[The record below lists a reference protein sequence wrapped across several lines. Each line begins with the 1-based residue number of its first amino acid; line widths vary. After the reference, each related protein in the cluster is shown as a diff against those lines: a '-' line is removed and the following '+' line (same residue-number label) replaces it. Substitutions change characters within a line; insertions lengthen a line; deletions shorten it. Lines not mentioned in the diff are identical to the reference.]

1 MKSLNYAKRMPSK
14 NKIVGKAILFLEIYI
29 HTPCIIM
36 IKEDFMKI
44 YMKQNKAL
52 LLFTILTSIIASLGY
67 VFMAVLLQKLLD
79 IAVGKNMQQ
88 FIPMVLFSIF
98 YFVMLGIFLYLQSL
112 LSKRITC
119 KIIKQIRSDLF
130 QGTVSQ
136 SMEDFGKRNTADYL
150 SIITNDVKMI
160 EDNFLLPLFEVV
172 QYIVIFI
179 SSFVL
184 MIYFDVIV
192 TIVVFVAITLMFLV
206 PSLLGK
212 ELEKRQNILSSKLA
226 DFTAKLKDI
235 LSGFEIIKSYSMKQY
250 VIQQFDKENSETIHS
265 KYSVDKLFALNEGLS
280 SFLALMVQIVVLFL
294 SAYFIITE
302 RITVG
307 TLLGMVQVSSN
318 LANPLIM
325 IFTNIPKIK
334 SIQPI
339 IEKLTVLSKYGLNEV
354 QKKQSAT
361 FNSVVS
367 ISNLSFAYEE
377 QNRVLDKINLH
388 IEKGKKYVIVGK
400 SGCGKTTLVK
410 LLAGYYTEYSGQIL
424 YDNTDLNMLNENDI
438 VQLSSIIHQNIY
450 MFNESIYDNI
460 CLHEDYSKESI
471 DKAVKNSGLN
481 DVIERL
487 PEGLLYKVGENGSNL
502 SGGQKQRIAVARAL
516 IRNKPILILDEGTS
530 AIDMQTAY
538 DIENHLLK
546 IEGLTIITITHNLK
560 KELLELYDDIIYM
573 ENGEIIER
581 GTFENLTNAPSR
593 FSKYLTLKK
602 E

>member
-1 MKSLNYAKRMPSK
+1 
-14 NKIVGKAILFLEIYI
+14 
-29 HTPCIIM
+29 
-36 IKEDFMKI
+36 MKI
-44 YMKQNKAL
+44 YMKQNKVL

-79 IAVGKNMQQ
+79 IAVEKNMQQ

-119 KIIKQIRSDLF
+119 KIIKQIRTDVF
-130 QGTVSQ
+130 KGIVSQ
-136 SMEDFGKRNTADYL
+136 SMGDFGKRNTADYL

-172 QYIVIFI
+172 QYTVIFI

-212 ELEKRQNILSSKLA
+212 ELEKRQNTLSSQLA
-226 DFTAKLKDI
+226 DFTTKLKDI
-235 LSGFEIIKSYSMKQY
+235 LSGFEIIKSYLMKQY
-250 VIQQFDKENSETIHS
+250 VIQKFDKENSDTIHT

-339 IEKLTVLSKYGLNEV
+339 IKKLTVLSKYKLNEV
-354 QKKQSAT
+354 PKMQSAT

-367 ISNLSFAYEE
+367 INDLSFAYEK

-410 LLAGYYTEYSGQIL
+410 LLAGYYTKYSGKIL
-424 YDNTDLNMLNENDI
+424 YDNTDLNMMNENDI

-450 MFNESIYDNI
+450 MFNESVYDNI

-471 DKAVKNSGLN
+471 DKAVKASGLN
-481 DVIERL
+481 DVIEKL
-487 PEGLLYKVGENGSNL
+487 PEGLLYEAGENGSNL

-560 KELLELYDDIIYM
+560 KELLELYDNIIYM

-581 GTFENLTNAPSR
+581 GTFEELTSVPSR
-593 FSKYLTLKK
+593 FLKYLTIKK

>member
-1 MKSLNYAKRMPSK
+1 
-14 NKIVGKAILFLEIYI
+14 
-29 HTPCIIM
+29 M

-44 YMKQNKAL
+44 YMKQNKVL

-79 IAVGKNMQQ
+79 IAVEKNMQQ

-119 KIIKQIRSDLF
+119 KIIKQIRTDVF
-130 QGTVSQ
+130 KGIVSQ
-136 SMEDFGKRNTADYL
+136 SMGDFGKRNTADYL

-160 EDNFLLPLFEVV
+160 EDNFLLPFFEVV
-172 QYIVIFI
+172 QYTVIFI

-212 ELEKRQNILSSKLA
+212 ELEKRQNTLSSQLA
-226 DFTAKLKDI
+226 DFTTKLKDI

-250 VIQQFDKENSETIHS
+250 VIQKFDKENSDTIHT

-339 IEKLTVLSKYGLNEV
+339 IEKLTVLSKYELNEV
-354 QKKQSAT
+354 PKKQSAT

-367 ISNLSFAYEE
+367 ISNLSFAYEK

-410 LLAGYYTEYSGQIL
+410 LLAGYYTEYSGKIL
-424 YDNTDLNMLNENDI
+424 YDNTDLNMMNENDI

-450 MFNESIYDNI
+450 MFNESVYDNI

-471 DKAVKNSGLN
+471 DKAVKASGLN
-481 DVIERL
+481 DVIEKL
-487 PEGLLYKVGENGSNL
+487 PEGLLYEAGENGSNL

-560 KELLELYDDIIYM
+560 KELLELYDNIIYM

-581 GTFENLTNAPSR
+581 GTFENPLQ
-593 FSKYLTLKK
+593 
-602 E
+602 

>member
-1 MKSLNYAKRMPSK
+1 
-14 NKIVGKAILFLEIYI
+14 
-29 HTPCIIM
+29 M

-44 YMKQNKAL
+44 YMKQNKVL

-79 IAVGKNMQQ
+79 IAVEKNMQQ

-119 KIIKQIRSDLF
+119 KIIKQIRTDVF
-130 QGTVSQ
+130 KGIVSQ
-136 SMEDFGKRNTADYL
+136 SMGDFGKRNTADYL

-160 EDNFLLPLFEVV
+160 EDNFLLPFFEVV
-172 QYIVIFI
+172 QYTVIFI

-212 ELEKRQNILSSKLA
+212 ELEKRQNTLSSQLA
-226 DFTAKLKDI
+226 DFTTKLKDI

-250 VIQQFDKENSETIHS
+250 VIQKFDKENSDTIHT

-280 SFLALMVQIVVLFL
+280 SFLALMVQIVVLLL

-339 IEKLTVLSKYGLNEV
+339 IEKLTVLSKYELNEV
-354 QKKQSAT
+354 PKKQSAT

-367 ISNLSFAYEE
+367 ISNLSFAYEK

-410 LLAGYYTEYSGQIL
+410 LLAGYYTEYSGKIL
-424 YDNTDLNMLNENDI
+424 YDNTDLNMMNENDI

-450 MFNESIYDNI
+450 MFNESVYDNI

-471 DKAVKNSGLN
+471 DKAVKASGLN
-481 DVIERL
+481 DVIEKL
-487 PEGLLYKVGENGSNL
+487 PEGLLYEAGENGSNL

-560 KELLELYDDIIYM
+560 KELLELYDNIIYM

-581 GTFENLTNAPSR
+581 GTFEELTSVPSR
-593 FSKYLTLKK
+593 FLKYLTIKK

>member
-1 MKSLNYAKRMPSK
+1 
-14 NKIVGKAILFLEIYI
+14 
-29 HTPCIIM
+29 M

-44 YMKQNKAL
+44 YMKQNKVL

-79 IAVGKNMQQ
+79 IAVEKNMQQ

-119 KIIKQIRSDLF
+119 KIIKQIRTDVF
-130 QGTVSQ
+130 KGIVNQ
-136 SMEDFGKRNTADYL
+136 SMGDFGKRNTADYL

-160 EDNFLLPLFEVV
+160 EDNFLLPFFEVV
-172 QYIVIFI
+172 QYTVIFI

-212 ELEKRQNILSSKLA
+212 ELEKRQNTLSSQLA
-226 DFTAKLKDI
+226 DFTTKLKDI

-250 VIQQFDKENSETIHS
+250 VIQKFDKENSDTIHT

-339 IEKLTVLSKYGLNEV
+339 IEKLTVLSKYELNEV
-354 QKKQSAT
+354 PKKQSAT

-367 ISNLSFAYEE
+367 ISNLSFAYEK

-410 LLAGYYTEYSGQIL
+410 LLAGYYTEYSGKIL
-424 YDNTDLNMLNENDI
+424 YDNTDLNMMNENDI

-450 MFNESIYDNI
+450 MFNESVYDNI

-471 DKAVKNSGLN
+471 DKAVKASGLN
-481 DVIERL
+481 DVIEKL
-487 PEGLLYKVGENGSNL
+487 PEGLLYEAGENGSNL

-560 KELLELYDDIIYM
+560 KELLELYDNIIYM

-581 GTFENLTNAPSR
+581 GTFEELTSVPSR
-593 FSKYLTLKK
+593 FLKYLTIKK

>member
-1 MKSLNYAKRMPSK
+1 
-14 NKIVGKAILFLEIYI
+14 
-29 HTPCIIM
+29 
-36 IKEDFMKI
+36 MKI
-44 YMKQNKAL
+44 YMKQNKVL

-79 IAVGKNMQQ
+79 IAVEKNMQQ

-119 KIIKQIRSDLF
+119 KIIKQIRTDVF
-130 QGTVSQ
+130 KGIVSQ
-136 SMEDFGKRNTADYL
+136 SMGDFGKRNTADYL

-160 EDNFLLPLFEVV
+160 EDNFLLPFFEVV
-172 QYIVIFI
+172 QYTVIFI

-212 ELEKRQNILSSKLA
+212 ELEKRQNTLSSQLA
-226 DFTAKLKDI
+226 YFTTKLKDI

-250 VIQQFDKENSETIHS
+250 VIQKFDKENSDTIHT

-307 TLLGMVQVSSN
+307 TLLVMVQVSSN

-339 IEKLTVLSKYGLNEV
+339 IEKLTVLSKYELNEV
-354 QKKQSAT
+354 PKKQSAT

-367 ISNLSFAYEE
+367 ISSLSFAYEK

-410 LLAGYYTEYSGQIL
+410 LLAGYYTEYSGKIL
-424 YDNTDLNMLNENDI
+424 YDNTDLNMMNENDI

-450 MFNESIYDNI
+450 MFNESVYDNI

-471 DKAVKNSGLN
+471 DKAVKASGLN
-481 DVIERL
+481 DVIEKL
-487 PEGLLYKVGENGSNL
+487 PEGLLYEAGENGSNL

-560 KELLELYDDIIYM
+560 KELLELYDNIIYM

-581 GTFENLTNAPSR
+581 GTFEELTSVPSR
-593 FSKYLTLKK
+593 FLKYLTIKK

>member
-1 MKSLNYAKRMPSK
+1 
-14 NKIVGKAILFLEIYI
+14 
-29 HTPCIIM
+29 M

-44 YMKQNKAL
+44 YMKQNKVL

-79 IAVGKNMQQ
+79 IAVEKNMQQ

-119 KIIKQIRSDLF
+119 KIIKQIRTDVF
-130 QGTVSQ
+130 KGIVSQ
-136 SMEDFGKRNTADYL
+136 SMGDFGKRNTADYL

-160 EDNFLLPLFEVV
+160 EDNFLLPFFEVV
-172 QYIVIFI
+172 QYTVIFI

-212 ELEKRQNILSSKLA
+212 ELEKRQNTLSSQLA
-226 DFTAKLKDI
+226 DFTTKLKDI

-250 VIQQFDKENSETIHS
+250 VIQKFDKENSDTIHT

-339 IEKLTVLSKYGLNEV
+339 IEKLTVLSKYELNEV
-354 QKKQSAT
+354 PKKQSAT

-367 ISNLSFAYEE
+367 ISNLSFAYEK

-410 LLAGYYTEYSGQIL
+410 LLAGYYTEYSGKIL
-424 YDNTDLNMLNENDI
+424 YDNTDLNMMNENDI

-450 MFNESIYDNI
+450 MFNESVYDNI

-471 DKAVKNSGLN
+471 DRAVKASGLN
-481 DVIERL
+481 DVIEKL
-487 PEGLLYKVGENGSNL
+487 PEGLLYEAGENGSNL

-560 KELLELYDDIIYM
+560 KELLELYDNIIYM

-581 GTFENLTNAPSR
+581 GTFEELTSVPSR
-593 FSKYLTLKK
+593 FLKYLTIKK

>member
-1 MKSLNYAKRMPSK
+1 
-14 NKIVGKAILFLEIYI
+14 
-29 HTPCIIM
+29 M

-44 YMKQNKAL
+44 YMKQNKVL

-79 IAVGKNMQQ
+79 IAVEKNMQQ

-119 KIIKQIRSDLF
+119 KIIKQIRTDVF
-130 QGTVSQ
+130 KGIVSQ
-136 SMEDFGKRNTADYL
+136 SMGDFGKRNTADYL

-160 EDNFLLPLFEVV
+160 EDNFLLPFFEVV
-172 QYIVIFI
+172 QYTVIFI

-212 ELEKRQNILSSKLA
+212 ELEKRQNTLSSQLA
-226 DFTAKLKDI
+226 DFTTKLKDI

-250 VIQQFDKENSETIHS
+250 VIQKFDKENSDTIHT

-339 IEKLTVLSKYGLNEV
+339 IEKLTVLSKYELNEV
-354 QKKQSAT
+354 PKKQSAT

-367 ISNLSFAYEE
+367 ISNLSFAYEK

-410 LLAGYYTEYSGQIL
+410 LLAGYYTEYSGKIL
-424 YDNTDLNMLNENDI
+424 YDNTDLNMMNENDI

-450 MFNESIYDNI
+450 MFNESVYDNI

-471 DKAVKNSGLN
+471 DKAVKASGLN
-481 DVIERL
+481 DVIEKL
-487 PEGLLYKVGENGSNL
+487 PEGLLYEAGENGSNL

-516 IRNKPILILDEGTS
+516 IRNKPILILDESTS

-560 KELLELYDDIIYM
+560 KELLELYDNIIYM

-581 GTFENLTNAPSR
+581 GTFEELTSVPSR
-593 FSKYLTLKK
+593 FLKYLTIKK

>member
-1 MKSLNYAKRMPSK
+1 
-14 NKIVGKAILFLEIYI
+14 
-29 HTPCIIM
+29 
-36 IKEDFMKI
+36 MKI
-44 YMKQNKAL
+44 YMKQNKVL

-79 IAVGKNMQQ
+79 IAVEKNMQQ

-119 KIIKQIRSDLF
+119 KIIKQIRTDVF
-130 QGTVSQ
+130 KGIVSQ
-136 SMEDFGKRNTADYL
+136 SMGDFGKRNTADYL

-160 EDNFLLPLFEVV
+160 EDNFLLPFFEVV
-172 QYIVIFI
+172 QYTVIFI

-212 ELEKRQNILSSKLA
+212 ELEKRQNTLSSQLA
-226 DFTAKLKDI
+226 DFTTKLKDI

-250 VIQQFDKENSETIHS
+250 VIQKFDKENSDTIHT

-318 LANPLIM
+318 IANPLIM

-339 IEKLTVLSKYGLNEV
+339 IEKLTVLSKYELNEV
-354 QKKQSAT
+354 PKKQSAT

-367 ISNLSFAYEE
+367 ISNLSFAYEK

-410 LLAGYYTEYSGQIL
+410 LLAGYYTEYSGKIL
-424 YDNTDLNMLNENDI
+424 YDNTDLNMMNENDI

-450 MFNESIYDNI
+450 MFNESVYDNI

-471 DKAVKNSGLN
+471 DKAVKASGLN
-481 DVIERL
+481 DVIEKL
-487 PEGLLYKVGENGSNL
+487 PEGLLYEAGENGSNL

-560 KELLELYDDIIYM
+560 KELLELYDNIIYM

-581 GTFENLTNAPSR
+581 GTFEELTSVPSR
-593 FSKYLTLKK
+593 FLKYLTIKK

>member
-1 MKSLNYAKRMPSK
+1 
-14 NKIVGKAILFLEIYI
+14 
-29 HTPCIIM
+29 
-36 IKEDFMKI
+36 MKI
-44 YMKQNKAL
+44 YMKQNKVL

-79 IAVGKNMQQ
+79 IAVEKNMQQ

-119 KIIKQIRSDLF
+119 KIIKQIRTDVF
-130 QGTVSQ
+130 KGIVSQ
-136 SMEDFGKRNTADYL
+136 SMGDFGKRNTADYL

-160 EDNFLLPLFEVV
+160 EDNFLLPFFEVV
-172 QYIVIFI
+172 QYTVIFI

-212 ELEKRQNILSSKLA
+212 ELEKRQNTLSSQLA
-226 DFTAKLKDI
+226 DFTTKLKDI

-250 VIQQFDKENSETIHS
+250 VIQKFDKENSDTIHT

-339 IEKLTVLSKYGLNEV
+339 IEKLTVLSKYELNEV
-354 QKKQSAT
+354 PKKQSAT

-367 ISNLSFAYEE
+367 ISNLSFAYEK

-410 LLAGYYTEYSGQIL
+410 LLAGYYTEHSGKIL
-424 YDNTDLNMLNENDI
+424 YDNTDLNMMNENDI

-450 MFNESIYDNI
+450 MFNESVYDNI

-471 DKAVKNSGLN
+471 DKAVKASGLN
-481 DVIERL
+481 DVIEKL
-487 PEGLLYKVGENGSNL
+487 PEGLLYEAGENGSNL

-560 KELLELYDDIIYM
+560 KELLELYDNIIYM

-581 GTFENLTNAPSR
+581 GTFEELTSVPSR
-593 FSKYLTLKK
+593 FLKYLTIKK

>member
-1 MKSLNYAKRMPSK
+1 
-14 NKIVGKAILFLEIYI
+14 
-29 HTPCIIM
+29 
-36 IKEDFMKI
+36 MKI
-44 YMKQNKAL
+44 YMKQNKVL

-79 IAVGKNMQQ
+79 IAVEKNMQQ

-119 KIIKQIRSDLF
+119 KIIKQIRTDVF
-130 QGTVSQ
+130 KGIVSQ
-136 SMEDFGKRNTADYL
+136 SMGDFGKRNTADYL

-160 EDNFLLPLFEVV
+160 EDNFLLPFFEVV
-172 QYIVIFI
+172 QYTVIFI

-212 ELEKRQNILSSKLA
+212 ELEKRQNTLSSQLA
-226 DFTAKLKDI
+226 DFTTKLKDI

-250 VIQQFDKENSETIHS
+250 VIQKFDKENSDTIHT

-339 IEKLTVLSKYGLNEV
+339 IEKLTVLSKYELNEV
-354 QKKQSAT
+354 LKKQSAT

-367 ISNLSFAYEE
+367 ISNLSFAYEK

-410 LLAGYYTEYSGQIL
+410 LLAGYYTEYSGKIL
-424 YDNTDLNMLNENDI
+424 YDNTDLNMMNENDI

-450 MFNESIYDNI
+450 MFNESVYDNI

-471 DKAVKNSGLN
+471 DKAVKASGLN
-481 DVIERL
+481 DVIEKL
-487 PEGLLYKVGENGSNL
+487 PEGLLYEAGENGSNL

-560 KELLELYDDIIYM
+560 KELLELYDNIIYM

-581 GTFENLTNAPSR
+581 GTFEELTSVPSR
-593 FSKYLTLKK
+593 FLKYHTIKK

>member
-1 MKSLNYAKRMPSK
+1 
-14 NKIVGKAILFLEIYI
+14 
-29 HTPCIIM
+29 
-36 IKEDFMKI
+36 MKI
-44 YMKQNKAL
+44 YMKQNKVL

-79 IAVGKNMQQ
+79 IAVEKNMQQ

-119 KIIKQIRSDLF
+119 KIIKQIRTDVF
-130 QGTVSQ
+130 KGIVSQ
-136 SMEDFGKRNTADYL
+136 SMGDFGKRNTADYL

-160 EDNFLLPLFEVV
+160 EDNFLLPFFEVV
-172 QYIVIFI
+172 QYTVIFI

-212 ELEKRQNILSSKLA
+212 ELEKRQNTLSSQLA
-226 DFTAKLKDI
+226 DFTTKLKDI

-250 VIQQFDKENSETIHS
+250 VIQKFDKENSDTIHT
-265 KYSVDKLFALNEGLS
+265 KYNVDKLFALNEGLS

-339 IEKLTVLSKYGLNEV
+339 IEKLTVLSKYELNEV
-354 QKKQSAT
+354 PKKQSAT
-361 FNSVVS
+361 FNSAVS
-367 ISNLSFAYEE
+367 ISNLSFAYEK

-410 LLAGYYTEYSGQIL
+410 LLAGYYTEYSGKIL
-424 YDNTDLNMLNENDI
+424 YDNTDLNMMNENDI

-450 MFNESIYDNI
+450 MFNESVYDNI

-471 DKAVKNSGLN
+471 DKAVKASGLN
-481 DVIERL
+481 DVIEKL
-487 PEGLLYKVGENGSNL
+487 PEGLLYEAGENGSNL

-560 KELLELYDDIIYM
+560 KELLELYDNIIYM

-581 GTFENLTNAPSR
+581 GTFEELTSVPSR
-593 FSKYLTLKK
+593 FLKYLTIKK

>member
-1 MKSLNYAKRMPSK
+1 
-14 NKIVGKAILFLEIYI
+14 
-29 HTPCIIM
+29 M

-44 YMKQNKAL
+44 YMKQNKVL

-79 IAVGKNMQQ
+79 IAVEKNMQQ

-119 KIIKQIRSDLF
+119 KIIKQIRTDVF
-130 QGTVSQ
+130 KGIVSQ
-136 SMEDFGKRNTADYL
+136 SMGDFGKRNTADYL

-160 EDNFLLPLFEVV
+160 EDNFLLPFFEVV
-172 QYIVIFI
+172 QYTVIFI

-212 ELEKRQNILSSKLA
+212 ELEKRQNTLSSQLA
-226 DFTAKLKDI
+226 DFTTKLKDI
-235 LSGFEIIKSYSMKQY
+235 LSGFEIIKSYSMIQY
-250 VIQQFDKENSETIHS
+250 VIQKFDKENSDTIHT

-302 RITVG
+302 HITVG

-339 IEKLTVLSKYGLNEV
+339 IEKLTVLSKYELNEV
-354 QKKQSAT
+354 PKKQSAT

-367 ISNLSFAYEE
+367 ISNLSFAYEK

-410 LLAGYYTEYSGQIL
+410 LLVGYYTEYSGKIL
-424 YDNTDLNMLNENDI
+424 YDNTDLNMMNENDI

-450 MFNESIYDNI
+450 MFNESVYDNI

-471 DKAVKNSGLN
+471 DKAVKASGLN
-481 DVIERL
+481 DVIEKL
-487 PEGLLYKVGENGSNL
+487 PEGLLYEAGENGSNL

-560 KELLELYDDIIYM
+560 KELLELYDNIIYM

-581 GTFENLTNAPSR
+581 GTFEELTSVPSR
-593 FSKYLTLKK
+593 FLKYLTIKK

>member
-1 MKSLNYAKRMPSK
+1 
-14 NKIVGKAILFLEIYI
+14 
-29 HTPCIIM
+29 M

-44 YMKQNKAL
+44 YMKQNKVL

-79 IAVGKNMQQ
+79 IAVEKNMQQ

-119 KIIKQIRSDLF
+119 KIIKQIRTDVF
-130 QGTVSQ
+130 KGIVSQ
-136 SMEDFGKRNTADYL
+136 SMGDFGKRNTADYL

-160 EDNFLLPLFEVV
+160 EDNFLLPFFEVV
-172 QYIVIFI
+172 QYTVIFI

-212 ELEKRQNILSSKLA
+212 ELEKRQNTLSSQLA
-226 DFTAKLKDI
+226 DFTTKLKDI

-250 VIQQFDKENSETIHS
+250 VIQKFDKENSDTIHT

-339 IEKLTVLSKYGLNEV
+339 IEKLTVLSKYELNEV
-354 QKKQSAT
+354 PKKQSAT

-367 ISNLSFAYEE
+367 ISNLSFAYEK
-377 QNRVLDKINLH
+377 QNRVLDKVNLH
-388 IEKGKKYVIVGK
+388 SEKGKKYVIVGK

-410 LLAGYYTEYSGQIL
+410 LLAGYYTEYSGKIL
-424 YDNTDLNMLNENDI
+424 YDNTDLNMMNENDI

-450 MFNESIYDNI
+450 MFNESVYDNI

-471 DKAVKNSGLN
+471 DKAVKASGLN
-481 DVIERL
+481 DVIEKL
-487 PEGLLYKVGENGSNL
+487 PEGLLYEAGENGSNL

-560 KELLELYDDIIYM
+560 KELLELYDNIIYM

-581 GTFENLTNAPSR
+581 GTFEELTSVPSR
-593 FSKYLTLKK
+593 FLKYLTIKK

>member
-1 MKSLNYAKRMPSK
+1 
-14 NKIVGKAILFLEIYI
+14 
-29 HTPCIIM
+29 
-36 IKEDFMKI
+36 MKI
-44 YMKQNKAL
+44 YMKQNKVL

-79 IAVGKNMQQ
+79 IAVEKNMQQ

-119 KIIKQIRSDLF
+119 KIIKQIRTDVF
-130 QGTVSQ
+130 KGIVSQ
-136 SMEDFGKRNTADYL
+136 SMGDFGKRNTADYL

-160 EDNFLLPLFEVV
+160 EDNFLLPFFEVV
-172 QYIVIFI
+172 QYTVIFI

-212 ELEKRQNILSSKLA
+212 ELEKRQNTLSSQLA
-226 DFTAKLKDI
+226 DFTTKLKDI

-250 VIQQFDKENSETIHS
+250 VIQKFDKENSDTIHT

-339 IEKLTVLSKYGLNEV
+339 IEKLTVLSKYELNEV
-354 QKKQSAT
+354 PKKQSAT

-367 ISNLSFAYEE
+367 ISNLSFAYEK

-410 LLAGYYTEYSGQIL
+410 LLAGYYTEYSGKIL
-424 YDNTDLNMLNENDI
+424 YDNTDLNMMNENDI

-450 MFNESIYDNI
+450 MFNESVYDNI

-471 DKAVKNSGLN
+471 DKAVKASGLN
-481 DVIERL
+481 DVIEKL
-487 PEGLLYKVGENGSNL
+487 PEGLLYEAGENGSNL

-560 KELLELYDDIIYM
+560 KELLELYDNIIYM

-581 GTFENLTNAPSR
+581 GTFEELTRVPSR
-593 FSKYLTLKK
+593 FLKYLTIKK

>member
-1 MKSLNYAKRMPSK
+1 
-14 NKIVGKAILFLEIYI
+14 
-29 HTPCIIM
+29 
-36 IKEDFMKI
+36 MKI
-44 YMKQNKAL
+44 YMKQNKVL

-79 IAVGKNMQQ
+79 IAVEKNMQQ

-119 KIIKQIRSDLF
+119 KIIKQIRTDVF
-130 QGTVSQ
+130 KGIVSQ
-136 SMEDFGKRNTADYL
+136 SMGDFGKRNTADYL

-160 EDNFLLPLFEVV
+160 EDNFLLPFFEVV
-172 QYIVIFI
+172 QYTVIFI

-212 ELEKRQNILSSKLA
+212 ELEKRQNTLSSQLA
-226 DFTAKLKDI
+226 DFTTKLKDI

-250 VIQQFDKENSETIHS
+250 VIQKFDKENSDTIHT

-294 SAYFIITE
+294 SAYFIIRE

-339 IEKLTVLSKYGLNEV
+339 IEKLTVLSKYELNEV
-354 QKKQSAT
+354 PKKQSAT

-367 ISNLSFAYEE
+367 ISNLSFAYEK

-410 LLAGYYTEYSGQIL
+410 LLAGYYTEYSGKIL
-424 YDNTDLNMLNENDI
+424 YDNTDLNMMNENDI

-450 MFNESIYDNI
+450 MFNESVYDNI

-471 DKAVKNSGLN
+471 DKAVKASGLN
-481 DVIERL
+481 DVIEKL
-487 PEGLLYKVGENGSNL
+487 PEGLLYEAGENGSNL

-560 KELLELYDDIIYM
+560 KELLELYDNIIYM

-581 GTFENLTNAPSR
+581 GTFEELTSVPSR
-593 FSKYLTLKK
+593 FLKYMPIPYKLYVLFGLFS
-602 E
+602 

>member
-1 MKSLNYAKRMPSK
+1 
-14 NKIVGKAILFLEIYI
+14 
-29 HTPCIIM
+29 
-36 IKEDFMKI
+36 MKI
-44 YMKQNKAL
+44 YMKQNKVL

-79 IAVGKNMQQ
+79 IAVEKNMQQ

-112 LSKRITC
+112 FSKRITC
-119 KIIKQIRSDLF
+119 KIIKQIRTDVF
-130 QGTVSQ
+130 KGIVSQ
-136 SMEDFGKRNTADYL
+136 SMGDFGKRNTADYL

-160 EDNFLLPLFEVV
+160 EDNFLLPFFEVV
-172 QYIVIFI
+172 QYTVIFI

-212 ELEKRQNILSSKLA
+212 ELEKRQNTLSSQLA
-226 DFTAKLKDI
+226 DFTTKLKDI

-250 VIQQFDKENSETIHS
+250 VIQKFDKENSDTIHT

-339 IEKLTVLSKYGLNEV
+339 IEKLTVLSKYELNEV
-354 QKKQSAT
+354 PKKQSAT

-367 ISNLSFAYEE
+367 ISNLSFAYEK

-410 LLAGYYTEYSGQIL
+410 LLAGYYTEYSGKIL
-424 YDNTDLNMLNENDI
+424 YDNTDLNMMNENDI

-450 MFNESIYDNI
+450 MFNESVYDNI

-471 DKAVKNSGLN
+471 DKAVKASGLN
-481 DVIERL
+481 DVIEKL
-487 PEGLLYKVGENGSNL
+487 PEGLLYEAGENGSNL

-560 KELLELYDDIIYM
+560 KELLELYDNIIYM

-581 GTFENLTNAPSR
+581 GTFEELTSVPSR
-593 FSKYLTLKK
+593 FLKYLTIKK

>member
-1 MKSLNYAKRMPSK
+1 
-14 NKIVGKAILFLEIYI
+14 
-29 HTPCIIM
+29 M

-44 YMKQNKAL
+44 YMKQNKVL

-79 IAVGKNMQQ
+79 IAVEKNMQQ

-119 KIIKQIRSDLF
+119 KIIKQIRTDVF
-130 QGTVSQ
+130 KGIVSQ
-136 SMEDFGKRNTADYL
+136 SMGDFGKRNTADYL
-150 SIITNDVKMI
+150 SILTNDVKMI
-160 EDNFLLPLFEVV
+160 EDNFLLPFFEVV
-172 QYIVIFI
+172 QYTVIFI

-212 ELEKRQNILSSKLA
+212 ELEKRQNTLSSQLA
-226 DFTAKLKDI
+226 DFTTKLKDI

-250 VIQQFDKENSETIHS
+250 VIQKFDKENSDTIHT

-339 IEKLTVLSKYGLNEV
+339 IEKLTVLSKYELNEV
-354 QKKQSAT
+354 PKKQSAT

-367 ISNLSFAYEE
+367 ISNLSFAYEK

-410 LLAGYYTEYSGQIL
+410 LLAGYYTEYSGKIL
-424 YDNTDLNMLNENDI
+424 YDNTDLSMMSENDI

-450 MFNESIYDNI
+450 MFNESVYDNI

-471 DKAVKNSGLN
+471 DKAVKASGLN
-481 DVIERL
+481 DVIEKL
-487 PEGLLYKVGENGSNL
+487 PEGLLYEAGENGSNL

-560 KELLELYDDIIYM
+560 KELLELYDNIIYM

-581 GTFENLTNAPSR
+581 GTFEELTSVPSR
-593 FSKYLTLKK
+593 FLKYLTIKK

>member
-1 MKSLNYAKRMPSK
+1 
-14 NKIVGKAILFLEIYI
+14 
-29 HTPCIIM
+29 
-36 IKEDFMKI
+36 MKI
-44 YMKQNKAL
+44 YMKQNKVL

-79 IAVGKNMQQ
+79 IAVEKSMQQ

-119 KIIKQIRSDLF
+119 KIIKQIRTDVF
-130 QGTVSQ
+130 KGIVSQ
-136 SMEDFGKRNTADYL
+136 SMGDFGKRNTADYL

-160 EDNFLLPLFEVV
+160 EDNFLLPFFEVV
-172 QYIVIFI
+172 QYTVIFI

-212 ELEKRQNILSSKLA
+212 ELEKRQNTLSSQLA
-226 DFTAKLKDI
+226 DFTTKLKDI

-250 VIQQFDKENSETIHS
+250 VIQKFDKENSDTIHT

-339 IEKLTVLSKYGLNEV
+339 IEKLTVLSKYELNEV
-354 QKKQSAT
+354 PKKQSAT

-367 ISNLSFAYEE
+367 ISNLSFAYEK

-410 LLAGYYTEYSGQIL
+410 LLAGYYTEYSGKIL
-424 YDNTDLNMLNENDI
+424 YDNTDLNMMNENDI

-450 MFNESIYDNI
+450 MFNESVYDNI

-471 DKAVKNSGLN
+471 DKAVKASGLN
-481 DVIERL
+481 DVIEKL
-487 PEGLLYKVGENGSNL
+487 PEGLLYEAGENGSNL

-560 KELLELYDDIIYM
+560 KELLELYDNIIYM

-581 GTFENLTNAPSR
+581 GTFEELTSVPSR
-593 FSKYLTLKK
+593 FLKYLTIKK

>member
-1 MKSLNYAKRMPSK
+1 
-14 NKIVGKAILFLEIYI
+14 
-29 HTPCIIM
+29 
-36 IKEDFMKI
+36 MKI
-44 YMKQNKAL
+44 YMKQNKVL

-79 IAVGKNMQQ
+79 IAVEKNMQQ

-119 KIIKQIRSDLF
+119 KIIKQIRTDVF
-130 QGTVSQ
+130 KGIVSQ
-136 SMEDFGKRNTADYL
+136 SMGDFGKRNTADYL

-160 EDNFLLPLFEVV
+160 EDNFLLPFFEVV
-172 QYIVIFI
+172 QYTVIFI

-212 ELEKRQNILSSKLA
+212 ELEKRQNTLSSQLA
-226 DFTAKLKDI
+226 DFTTKLKDI

-250 VIQQFDKENSETIHS
+250 VIQKFDKENSDTIHT

-339 IEKLTVLSKYGLNEV
+339 IEKLTVLSKYELIEV
-354 QKKQSAT
+354 PKKQSAT

-367 ISNLSFAYEE
+367 ISNLSFAYEK

-410 LLAGYYTEYSGQIL
+410 LLAGYYTEYSGKIL
-424 YDNTDLNMLNENDI
+424 YDNTDLNMMNENDI

-450 MFNESIYDNI
+450 MFNESVYDNI

-471 DKAVKNSGLN
+471 DKAVKASGLN
-481 DVIERL
+481 DVIEKL
-487 PEGLLYKVGENGSNL
+487 PEGLLYEAGENGSNL

-560 KELLELYDDIIYM
+560 KELLELYDNIIYM

-581 GTFENLTNAPSR
+581 GTFEELTSVPSR
-593 FSKYLTLKK
+593 FLKYLTIKK

>member
-1 MKSLNYAKRMPSK
+1 
-14 NKIVGKAILFLEIYI
+14 
-29 HTPCIIM
+29 
-36 IKEDFMKI
+36 MKI
-44 YMKQNKAL
+44 YMKQNKVL

-79 IAVGKNMQQ
+79 IAVEKNMQQ

-119 KIIKQIRSDLF
+119 KIIKQIRTDVF
-130 QGTVSQ
+130 KGIVSQ
-136 SMEDFGKRNTADYL
+136 SMGDFGKRNTADYL

-160 EDNFLLPLFEVV
+160 EDNFLLPFFEVV
-172 QYIVIFI
+172 QYTVIFI

-212 ELEKRQNILSSKLA
+212 ELEKRQNTLSSQLA
-226 DFTAKLKDI
+226 DFTTKLKDI

-250 VIQQFDKENSETIHS
+250 VIQKFDKENSDTIHT
-265 KYSVDKLFALNEGLS
+265 KYNVDKLFALNEGLS

-339 IEKLTVLSKYGLNEV
+339 IEKLTVLSKYELNEV
-354 QKKQSAT
+354 PKKQSAT

-367 ISNLSFAYEE
+367 ISNLSFAYEK

-410 LLAGYYTEYSGQIL
+410 LLAGYYTEYSGKIL
-424 YDNTDLNMLNENDI
+424 YDNTDLNMMNENDI

-450 MFNESIYDNI
+450 MFNESVYDNI

-471 DKAVKNSGLN
+471 DKAVKASGLN
-481 DVIERL
+481 DVIEKL
-487 PEGLLYKVGENGSNL
+487 PEGLLYEAGENGSNL

-560 KELLELYDDIIYM
+560 KELLELYDNIIYM

-581 GTFENLTNAPSR
+581 GTFKELTSVPSR
-593 FSKYLTLKK
+593 FLKYLTIKK

>member
-1 MKSLNYAKRMPSK
+1 
-14 NKIVGKAILFLEIYI
+14 
-29 HTPCIIM
+29 M

-44 YMKQNKAL
+44 YMKQNKVL

-79 IAVGKNMQQ
+79 IAVERNMQQ

-119 KIIKQIRSDLF
+119 KIIKQIRTDVF
-130 QGTVSQ
+130 KGIVSQ
-136 SMEDFGKRNTADYL
+136 SMGDFGKRNTADYL

-160 EDNFLLPLFEVV
+160 EDNFLLPFFEVV
-172 QYIVIFI
+172 QYTVIFI

-212 ELEKRQNILSSKLA
+212 ELEKRQNTLSSQLA
-226 DFTAKLKDI
+226 DFTTKLKDI

-250 VIQQFDKENSETIHS
+250 VIQKFDKENSDTIHT

-339 IEKLTVLSKYGLNEV
+339 IEKLTVLSKYELNEV
-354 QKKQSAT
+354 PKKQSAT

-367 ISNLSFAYEE
+367 ISNLSFAYEK

-410 LLAGYYTEYSGQIL
+410 LLAGYYTEYSGKIL
-424 YDNTDLNMLNENDI
+424 YDNTDLNMMNENDI

-450 MFNESIYDNI
+450 MFNESVYDNI

-471 DKAVKNSGLN
+471 DKAVKASGLN
-481 DVIERL
+481 DVIEKL
-487 PEGLLYKVGENGSNL
+487 PEGLLYEAGENGSNL

-560 KELLELYDDIIYM
+560 KELLELYDNIIYM

-581 GTFENLTNAPSR
+581 GTFEELTSVPSR
-593 FSKYLTLKK
+593 FLKYLTIKK

>member
-1 MKSLNYAKRMPSK
+1 
-14 NKIVGKAILFLEIYI
+14 
-29 HTPCIIM
+29 
-36 IKEDFMKI
+36 MKI
-44 YMKQNKAL
+44 YMKQNKVL

-79 IAVGKNMQQ
+79 IAVEKNMQQ
-88 FIPMVLFSIF
+88 FIPMVLFAIF

-119 KIIKQIRSDLF
+119 KIIKQIRTDVF
-130 QGTVSQ
+130 KGIVSQ
-136 SMEDFGKRNTADYL
+136 SMGDFGKRNTADYL

-160 EDNFLLPLFEVV
+160 EDNFLLPFFEVV
-172 QYIVIFI
+172 QYTVIFI

-212 ELEKRQNILSSKLA
+212 ELEKRQNTLSSQLA
-226 DFTAKLKDI
+226 DFTTKLKDI

-250 VIQQFDKENSETIHS
+250 VIQKFDKENSDTIHT

-339 IEKLTVLSKYGLNEV
+339 IEKLTVLSKYELNEV
-354 QKKQSAT
+354 PKKQSAT

-367 ISNLSFAYEE
+367 ISNLSFAYEK

-410 LLAGYYTEYSGQIL
+410 LLAGYYTEYSGKIL
-424 YDNTDLNMLNENDI
+424 YDNTDLNMMNENDI

-450 MFNESIYDNI
+450 MFNESVYDNI

-471 DKAVKNSGLN
+471 DKAVKASGLN
-481 DVIERL
+481 DVIEKL
-487 PEGLLYKVGENGSNL
+487 PEGLLYEAGENGSNL

-560 KELLELYDDIIYM
+560 KELLELYDNIIYM

-581 GTFENLTNAPSR
+581 GTFEELTSVPSR
-593 FSKYLTLKK
+593 FLKYLTIKK

>member
-1 MKSLNYAKRMPSK
+1 
-14 NKIVGKAILFLEIYI
+14 
-29 HTPCIIM
+29 
-36 IKEDFMKI
+36 MKI
-44 YMKQNKAL
+44 YMKQNKVL

-79 IAVGKNMQQ
+79 IAVEKNMQQ

-119 KIIKQIRSDLF
+119 KIIKQIRTDVF
-130 QGTVSQ
+130 KGIVSQ
-136 SMEDFGKRNTADYL
+136 SMGDFGKRNTADYL

-160 EDNFLLPLFEVV
+160 EDNFLLPFFEVV
-172 QYIVIFI
+172 QYTVIFI

-212 ELEKRQNILSSKLA
+212 ELEKRQNTLSSQLA
-226 DFTAKLKDI
+226 DFTTKL
-235 LSGFEIIKSYSMKQY
+235 
-250 VIQQFDKENSETIHS
+250 T

-339 IEKLTVLSKYGLNEV
+339 IEKLTVLSKYELNEV
-354 QKKQSAT
+354 PKKQSAT

-367 ISNLSFAYEE
+367 ISNLSFAYEK

-410 LLAGYYTEYSGQIL
+410 LLAGYYTEYSGKIL
-424 YDNTDLNMLNENDI
+424 YDNTDLNMMNENDI

-450 MFNESIYDNI
+450 MFNESVYDNI

-471 DKAVKNSGLN
+471 DKAVKASGLN
-481 DVIERL
+481 DVIEKL
-487 PEGLLYKVGENGSNL
+487 PEGLLYEAGENGSNL

-560 KELLELYDDIIYM
+560 KELLELYDNIIYM

-581 GTFENLTNAPSR
+581 GTFEELTSVPSR
-593 FSKYLTLKK
+593 FLKYLTIKK

>member
-1 MKSLNYAKRMPSK
+1 
-14 NKIVGKAILFLEIYI
+14 
-29 HTPCIIM
+29 M

-44 YMKQNKAL
+44 YMKQNKVL

-79 IAVGKNMQQ
+79 IAVEKNMQQ

-119 KIIKQIRSDLF
+119 KIIKQIRTDVF
-130 QGTVSQ
+130 KGIVSQ
-136 SMEDFGKRNTADYL
+136 NMGDFGKRNTADYL

-160 EDNFLLPLFEVV
+160 EDNFLLPFFEVV
-172 QYIVIFI
+172 QYTVIFI

-212 ELEKRQNILSSKLA
+212 ELEKRQNTLSSQLA
-226 DFTAKLKDI
+226 DFTTKLKDI

-250 VIQQFDKENSETIHS
+250 VIQKFDKENSDTIHT

-339 IEKLTVLSKYGLNEV
+339 IEKLTVLSKYELNEV
-354 QKKQSAT
+354 PKKQSAT

-367 ISNLSFAYEE
+367 ISNLSFAYEK

-410 LLAGYYTEYSGQIL
+410 LLAGYYTEYSGKIL
-424 YDNTDLNMLNENDI
+424 YDNTDLNMMNENDI

-450 MFNESIYDNI
+450 MFNESVYDNI

-471 DKAVKNSGLN
+471 DKAVKASGLN
-481 DVIERL
+481 DVIEKL
-487 PEGLLYKVGENGSNL
+487 PEGLLYEAGENGSNL

-560 KELLELYDDIIYM
+560 KELLELYDNIIYM

-581 GTFENLTNAPSR
+581 GTFEELTSVPSR
-593 FSKYLTLKK
+593 FLKYLTIKK

>member
-1 MKSLNYAKRMPSK
+1 
-14 NKIVGKAILFLEIYI
+14 
-29 HTPCIIM
+29 M

-44 YMKQNKAL
+44 YMKQNKVL

-79 IAVGKNMQQ
+79 IAVEKNMQQ

-119 KIIKQIRSDLF
+119 KIIKQIRTDVF
-130 QGTVSQ
+130 KGIVSQ
-136 SMEDFGKRNTADYL
+136 SMGDFGKRNTADYL

-160 EDNFLLPLFEVV
+160 EDNFLLPFFEVV
-172 QYIVIFI
+172 QYTVIFI

-212 ELEKRQNILSSKLA
+212 ELEKRQNTLSSQLA
-226 DFTAKLKDI
+226 DFTTKLKDI

-250 VIQQFDKENSETIHS
+250 VIQKFDKENSDTIHT
-265 KYSVDKLFALNEGLS
+265 KYNVDKLFALNEGLS

-339 IEKLTVLSKYGLNEV
+339 IEKLTVLSKYELNEV
-354 QKKQSAT
+354 PKKQSAT
-361 FNSVVS
+361 FNSAVS
-367 ISNLSFAYEE
+367 ISNLSFAYEK

-410 LLAGYYTEYSGQIL
+410 LLAGYYTEYSGKIL
-424 YDNTDLNMLNENDI
+424 YDNTDLNMMNENDI

-450 MFNESIYDNI
+450 MFNESVYDNI

-471 DKAVKNSGLN
+471 DKAVKASGLN
-481 DVIERL
+481 DVIEKL
-487 PEGLLYKVGENGSNL
+487 PEGLLYEAGENGSNL

-560 KELLELYDDIIYM
+560 KELLELYDNIIYM

-581 GTFENLTNAPSR
+581 GTFEELTSVPSR
-593 FSKYLTLKK
+593 FLKYLTIKK

>member
-1 MKSLNYAKRMPSK
+1 
-14 NKIVGKAILFLEIYI
+14 
-29 HTPCIIM
+29 
-36 IKEDFMKI
+36 MKI
-44 YMKQNKAL
+44 YMKQNKVL

-79 IAVGKNMQQ
+79 IAVEKNMQQ

-119 KIIKQIRSDLF
+119 KIIKQIRTDVF
-130 QGTVSQ
+130 KGIVSQ
-136 SMEDFGKRNTADYL
+136 SMGEFGKRNTADYL

-160 EDNFLLPLFEVV
+160 EDNFLLPFFEVV
-172 QYIVIFI
+172 QYTVIFI

-212 ELEKRQNILSSKLA
+212 ELEKRQNTLSSQLA
-226 DFTAKLKDI
+226 DFTTKLKDI

-250 VIQQFDKENSETIHS
+250 VIQKFDKENSDTIHT

-339 IEKLTVLSKYGLNEV
+339 IEKLTVLSKYELNEV
-354 QKKQSAT
+354 PKKQSAT

-367 ISNLSFAYEE
+367 ISNLSFAYEK

-410 LLAGYYTEYSGQIL
+410 LLAGYYTEYSGKIL
-424 YDNTDLNMLNENDI
+424 YDNTDLNMMNENDI

-450 MFNESIYDNI
+450 MFNESVYDNI

-471 DKAVKNSGLN
+471 DKAVKASGLN
-481 DVIERL
+481 DVIEKL
-487 PEGLLYKVGENGSNL
+487 PEGLLYEAGENGSNL

-560 KELLELYDDIIYM
+560 KELLELYDNIIYM

-581 GTFENLTNAPSR
+581 GTFEELTSVPSR
-593 FSKYLTLKK
+593 FLKYLTIKK

>member
-1 MKSLNYAKRMPSK
+1 
-14 NKIVGKAILFLEIYI
+14 
-29 HTPCIIM
+29 M

-44 YMKQNKAL
+44 YMKQNKVL

-79 IAVGKNMQQ
+79 IAVEKNMQQ

-119 KIIKQIRSDLF
+119 KIIKQIRTDVF
-130 QGTVSQ
+130 KGIVSQ
-136 SMEDFGKRNTADYL
+136 SMGDFGKRNTADYL

-160 EDNFLLPLFEVV
+160 EDNFLLPFFEVV
-172 QYIVIFI
+172 QYTVIFI

-212 ELEKRQNILSSKLA
+212 ELEKRQNTLSSQLA
-226 DFTAKLKDI
+226 DFTTKLKDI

-250 VIQQFDKENSETIHS
+250 VIQKFDKENSDTIHT

-307 TLLGMVQVSSN
+307 TLLGMVHVSSN

-339 IEKLTVLSKYGLNEV
+339 IEKLTVLSKYELNEV
-354 QKKQSAT
+354 PKKQSAT

-367 ISNLSFAYEE
+367 ISNLSFAYEK

-410 LLAGYYTEYSGQIL
+410 LLAGYYTEYSGKIL
-424 YDNTDLNMLNENDI
+424 YDNTDLNMMNENDI

-450 MFNESIYDNI
+450 MFNESVYDNI

-471 DKAVKNSGLN
+471 DKAVKASGLN
-481 DVIERL
+481 DVIEKL
-487 PEGLLYKVGENGSNL
+487 PEGLLYEAGENGSNL

-560 KELLELYDDIIYM
+560 KELLELYDNIIYM

-581 GTFENLTNAPSR
+581 GTFEELTSVPSR
-593 FSKYLTLKK
+593 FLKYLTIKK

>member
-1 MKSLNYAKRMPSK
+1 
-14 NKIVGKAILFLEIYI
+14 
-29 HTPCIIM
+29 M

-44 YMKQNKAL
+44 YMKQNKVL

-79 IAVGKNMQQ
+79 IAVEKNMQQ

-119 KIIKQIRSDLF
+119 KIIKQIRTDVF
-130 QGTVSQ
+130 KGIVSQ
-136 SMEDFGKRNTADYL
+136 SMGDFGKRNTADYL

-160 EDNFLLPLFEVV
+160 EDNFLLPFFEVV
-172 QYIVIFI
+172 QYTVIFI

-212 ELEKRQNILSSKLA
+212 ELEKRQNTLSSQLA
-226 DFTAKLKDI
+226 DFTTKLKDI

-250 VIQQFDKENSETIHS
+250 VIQKFDKENSDTIHT

-339 IEKLTVLSKYGLNEV
+339 IEKLTVLSKYELNEV
-354 QKKQSAT
+354 PKKQSAT

-367 ISNLSFAYEE
+367 ISNLSFAYEK

-410 LLAGYYTEYSGQIL
+410 LLAGYYTEYSGKIL
-424 YDNTDLNMLNENDI
+424 YDNTDLSMMSENDI

-450 MFNESIYDNI
+450 MFNESVYDNI

-471 DKAVKNSGLN
+471 DKAVKASGLN
-481 DVIERL
+481 DVIEKL
-487 PEGLLYKVGENGSNL
+487 PEGLLYEAGENGSNL

-560 KELLELYDDIIYM
+560 KELLELYDNIIYM

-581 GTFENLTNAPSR
+581 GTFEELTSVPSR
-593 FSKYLTLKK
+593 FLKYLTIKK